1 MKKRIWTG
9 TCAAIVVGLT
19 AGLLAQENP
28 QTQQPSQT
36 SRSSAKAITVTG
48 CIQQVEKGA
57 AGTSGATGAPASS
70 KANEPKFLLTNAAL
84 STEASG
90 ATAGTS
96 GAAPSATSVASEYRL
111 DGDDAKLSPHV
122 GHKVEIS
129 GTVAKVSK
137 ASGPTEA
144 PAASAANAPKLKV
157 NSVRMVSSS
166 CP

>member
-9 TCAAIVVGLT
+9 TCAAIAVGLT
-19 AGLLAQENP
+19 VGLLAQENP
-28 QTQQPSQT
+28 QTQQPSQ
-36 SRSSAKAITVTG
+36 SSSSSAKSITVTG
-48 CIQQVEKGA
+48 CVQQAEKGA
-57 AGTSGATGAPASS
+57 TGTSGTPGATASS
-70 KANEPKFLLTNAAL
+70 SANEPKFLLTNAAL

-90 ATAGTS
+90 AAAGTS
-96 GAAPSATSVASEYRL
+96 GAAPSAASVASEYRL

-129 GTVAKVSK
+129 GTVGK
-137 ASGPTEA
+137 APKATQA

-157 NSVRMVSSS
+157 DSVRMISST